1 MLLMKLKKTS
11 THLIKESLLELVI
24 VDNMNGLIKFKW
36 DRLLL
41 VCQLKD
47 LKTLKK

>member
-1 MLLMKLKKTS
+1 MHLMKLKKIS
-11 THLIKESLLELVI
+11 THLIKGSLLELVI

-36 DRLLL
+36 DRLHL

-47 LKTLKK
+47 LKVLKK